1 MGAVLLFGLLIG
13 MKHAMEADHVAAMA
27 SLTAR
32 SRGLGETLRLGLAW
46 GLGHW
51 AALFGVGAVV
61 LSLDTALPEQV
72 ARFLELMV
80 GVMLLALGADVI
92 RRAVRDRIHFHVH
105 MHGDGIRHVHAH
117 SHAGESAHD
126 DSRHEHRHGLPLRA
140 LAVGVM
146 HGLAGSAALLLL
158 LAASRAESLWLG
170 LGYLALFGLGSMV
183 GMAALSLAIALPLR
197 HMARPLTLAR
207 NALSAAVGALTAG
220 LGAWTIYAA
229 ASFAG

>member
-13 MKHAMEADHVAAMA
+13 MKHAVEADHVAAVA
-27 SLTAR
+27 SLAAR
-32 SRGLGETLRLGLAW
+32 SRGIGETLRLGLAW

-72 ARFLELMV
+72 ARLLELMV

-92 RRAVRDRIHFHVH
+92 RRVLRDRIHFHVH
-105 MHGDGIRHVHAH
+105 VHGDGTRHVHAH
-117 SHAGESAHD
+117 SHAGEGAHEG
-126 DSRHEHRHGLPLRA
+126 SRHEHRHGLPLRA
-140 LAVGVM
+140 LAVGLM

-158 LAASRAESLWLG
+158 AASRVESLWLG

-183 GMAALSLAIALPLR
+183 GMAALSLAIALPLHR
-197 HMARPLTLAR
+197 MARPLTLAH

-220 LGAWTIYAA
+220 LGGWTIYAA